1 MRLQFHVVTDG
12 HDQMEAPLQAMVDTL
27 NALNQ
32 PQPELVCTD
41 NVPGDKEFFL
51 RMLPSLRARQAE
63 LEGAN
68 PPPVAAPIGSLPLAS
83 ATREQIGR
91 VIKGAVNINSAV
103 SALRDQLDALPKPQ
117 QVVSLDAEWDVT
129 LTAHG
134 MQASSGKVALVQL
147 GYDLQDGKG
156 KKAMLLHVSGLT
168 KLPDRLHSFIADSGY
183 LFAGRAVANDIKR
196 LAKDYSAPTLV
207 QHAKTVDLG
216 LLARKRDVVKN
227 GTAGLEKLVELT
239 LKLRMSKEP
248 AVRCSV
254 WSKMP
259 LSEAQQEYAALDA
272 ILSLEVYDV
281 LTKLPDLTT
290 KLPALQAVIGAQA
303 DLVPSHGSVG
313 VLATRAGVV
322 TISALGG
329 TWAAGPGCRPATYAY
344 TCARACAHSQGL
356 PARVRA
362 AKLEPL
368 PDPNPNSNP
377 NPNPNPAL
385 TLTLA

>member
-12 HDQMEAPLQAMVDTL
+12 HDQMEAPLQAFVDTL

-51 RMLPSLRARQAE
+51 RTLPSLRARQAE

-168 KLPDRLHSFIADSGY
+168 KLPDRLHSFIADTAATS
-183 LFAGRAVANDIKR
+183 
-196 LAKDYSAPTLV
+196 
-207 QHAKTVDLG
+207 
-216 LLARKRDVVKN
+216 LLA
-227 GTAGLEKLVELT
+227 
-239 LKLRMSKEP
+239 
-248 AVRCSV
+248 
-254 WSKMP
+254 
-259 LSEAQQEYAALDA
+259 
-272 ILSLEVYDV
+272 
-281 LTKLPDLTT
+281 
-290 KLPALQAVIGAQA
+290 
-303 DLVPSHGSVG
+303 VPSRTTSNASRKTTPHRRWCSMPRRSTSASLRGSEMWSRM
-313 VLATRAGVV
+313 AQRAWK
-322 TISALGG
+322 SS
-329 TWAAGPGCRPATYAY
+329 W
-344 TCARACAHSQGL
+344 S
-356 PARVRA
+356 
-362 AKLEPL
+362 
-368 PDPNPNSNP
+368 
-377 NPNPNPAL
+377 
-385 TLTLA
+385 

>member
-1 MRLQFHVVTDG
+1 VRLQFHVVTDG
-12 HDQMEAPLQAMVDTL
+12 HDQMEAPLQAFVDTL

-41 NVPGDKEFFL
+41 NVNGDREFFMRL
-51 RMLPSLRARQAE
+51 LPSLRAMQAK
-63 LEGAN
+63 LGGAI
-68 PPPVAAPIGSLPLAS
+68 PPPTPVPIGSLPLAS
-83 ATREQIGR
+83 ATREQIGK
-91 VIKGAVNINSAV
+91 VVKGAANINSVV
-103 SALRDQLDALPKPQ
+103 SALRDQLNALPKLQ
-117 QVVSLDAEWDVT
+117 QVVGLDAEWDT
-129 LTAHG
+129 TMGNYGFEESH
-134 MQASSGKVALVQL
+134 SKVALVQL

-183 LFAGRAVANDIKR
+183 VFVGRAVANDIKR

-216 LLARKRDVVKN
+216 LFARKRDVVKN

-239 LKLRMSKEP
+239 LGLRMSKAP
-248 AVRCSV
+248 AVRCST

-272 ILSLEVYDV
+272 ILSLEVHDA
-281 LTKLPDLTT
+281 LAKLPDLTT
-290 KLPALQAVIGAQA
+290 KLPASQAVIGAQA
-303 DLVPSHGSVG
+303 DLVPSHGVVG

-322 TISALGG
+322 TITALDG
-329 TWAAGPGCRPATYAY
+329 TWAAGPGFRPATYPY
-344 TCARACAHSQGL
+344 TCACACAHGQGL

-362 AKLEPL
+362 AC
-368 PDPNPNSNP
+368 
-377 NPNPNPAL
+377 
-385 TLTLA
+385 